1 MKYSK
6 IHDIIIS
13 YNNRILSNK
22 ARAYNLLKYEE
33 YVID

>member
-6 IHDIIIS
+6 IYNIIVN
-13 YNNRILSNK
+13 YNNRILLSK
-22 ARAYNLLKYEE
+22 AWAYNLLKYKE

>member
-6 IHDIIIS
+6 IHDITIN
-13 YNNRILSNK
+13 YNNRILSNR

-33 YVID
+33 HVID